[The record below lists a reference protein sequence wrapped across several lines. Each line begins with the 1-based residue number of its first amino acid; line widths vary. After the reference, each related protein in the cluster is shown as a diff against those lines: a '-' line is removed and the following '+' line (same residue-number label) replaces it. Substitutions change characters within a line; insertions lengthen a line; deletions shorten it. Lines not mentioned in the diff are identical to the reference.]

1 MSATRK
7 WLGTVNGVWAL
18 PTNFDT
24 LPVDGD
30 SITFHG
36 ADLAGA
42 HAACTAGPLV
52 TAPVS
57 LVAVDAD
64 TEYVGST
71 GGGVV
76 CYANMTVGTLTVVG
90 GCEMNGGVVTTAT
103 FTSGVMSGGTAT
115 TANFLHNSRLE
126 GGTVGTAV
134 FGLAGGPGFVSEM
147 DGGIV
152 GTAVFNDASV
162 LQGGAITGAMTW
174 NPTNGAFGTGIF
186 GPLDLSG
193 CVVTIN
199 TSVTI
204 NACTTSA
211 TTVLRVMAGTTT
223 LGANLSAGVVHAAQ
237 GATLDGGGYTL
248 TSAEGPIQGG
258 GTVTNAVMAA
268 GSRASE
274 GVIDGGT
281 NTGITFQRGKTGTGC
296 TTGTAT

>member
-126 GGTVGTAV
+126 GGT
-134 FGLAGGPGFVSEM
+134 
-147 DGGIV
+147 V